1 MNVAILMGGTST
13 EREISISTG
22 MAVAK
27 ACEQLNYEVDSVMLN
42 DSIES
47 VLPRLRNMDIVFN
60 ALHGGEGE
68 NGDIQRCLDEEN
80 IVYTGSGPEASYLCM
95 NKHLSKGVVRE
106 AEFDTPDWYL
116 INPSDDIPK
125 NLIFPLVVKPNDQGS
140 TVGLSIVHNEDE
152 LIPAIDR
159 ASVHSDKILLETFI
173 PGREIT
179 VAIVGKDVFPI
190 VEIVPSHE
198 LYDYECKYTT
208 GMSRYE
214 CPAKI
219 PEALTNQIQND
230 ALRMYEALNC
240 SGYGRVDFRLDD
252 NGRYWFLEMNT
263 LPGMTDTSL
272 VPKAYQ
278 AGGGTFSELI
288 NKIITEALNG

>member
-13 EREISISTG
+13 EQEISISTG
-22 MAVAK
+22 TAVTK
-27 ACEQLNYEVDSVMLN
+27 ACEQLNYRVASVKLN

-47 VLPRLRNMDIVFN
+47 VLPQLRKMDIVFN

-68 NGDIQRCLDEEN
+68 NGDIQRCLDKEN
-80 IVYTGSGPEASYLCM
+80 IVYTGSGPEASALCM
-95 NKHLSKGVVRE
+95 NKHLSKKIVSDAG
-106 AEFDTPDWYL
+106 FDTPDWHL

-125 NLIFPLVVKPNDQGS
+125 NLTFPVVVKPNDQGS
-140 TVGLSIVHNEDE
+140 TVGLSIVHTEDT
-152 LIPAIDR
+152 LIPAIAR
-159 ASVHSDKILLETFI
+159 AGVYSDEIMLETFI

-190 VEIVPSHE
+190 VEIIPSHE
-198 LYDYECKYTT
+198 LYDYECKYTS

-240 SGYGRVDFRLDD
+240 TGYGRVDFRFDD
-252 NGRYWFLEMNT
+252 DRRYWFLEMNT

-272 VPKAYQ
+272 VPKAYT
-278 AGGGTFSELI
+278 AAGGTFSELI
-288 NKIITEALNG
+288 KQIITEALNG